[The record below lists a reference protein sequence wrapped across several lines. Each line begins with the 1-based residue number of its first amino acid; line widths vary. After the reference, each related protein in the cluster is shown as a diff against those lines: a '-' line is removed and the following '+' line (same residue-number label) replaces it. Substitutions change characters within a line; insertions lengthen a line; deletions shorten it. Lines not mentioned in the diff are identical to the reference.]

1 MGGRFAAGA
10 AAAGARELLSPL
22 SSGADEATQR
32 FVSSLIGITARAIAG
47 GERGAEIGYAVALSA
62 EANNRQLHQKEIKW
76 IERHAGEFAR
86 ELYGD
91 SLTPEQTAEAE
102 ARLAQQALRQVD
114 KAWSFKLG
122 SKTDQKAQ
130 AFLQK
135 NNAKLFTVKDKHEF
149 MDGSTDGEREIS
161 SYSQEEFDRLNSFYQ
176 SYVHRPTA
184 TNPEGS
190 LRNAN
195 QAWANEKEILDALN
209 EGEFDPN
216 QAIRDFIPN
225 TVDAIEDIPD
235 TLNGAG
241 NYVDAVLPT
250 KNQERLDTLYG
261 SHTDGSVLQANMAT
275 GDVLTTGA
283 MIGGVGSLGEGA
295 VKSLEHSVA
304 RGVDDALDIR
314 VGGVAGKGEAGEVIS
329 RSANIP
335 HIGNIPD
342 KQLKTNI
349 DETMGYIFDDSKR
362 PPKKIRDKWGEEF
375 QNQDADLP
383 TQDSNGKFIEYKEYK
398 VRPLEGGSNNNVY
411 HIVVG
416 IDGNYYYAN
425 THYGDVHRNGGTGI
439 PFYKA
444 GKSSKEKNK

>member
-1 MGGRFAAGA
+1 LRHIILSFLLLTLAFANIPRHAG
-10 AAAGARELLSPL
+10 
-22 SSGADEATQR
+22 
-32 FVSSLIGITARAIAG
+32 AIAG
-47 GERGAEIGYAVALSA
+47 GKRGAEIGYAVALSA

-114 KAWSFKLG
+114 KAWSLKLG

-195 QAWANEKEILDALN
+195 QAWANEKGILDALN
-209 EGEFDPN
+209 EGGFDPN
-216 QAIRDFIPN
+216 QAIRDFIPD

-275 GDVLTTGA
+275 GDAISTAGMVT
-283 MIGGVGSLGEGA
+283 GVGGA
-295 VKSLEHSVA
+295 ARGATKSA
-304 RGVDDALDIR
+304 IRGVDDALDIKVNPLDGTEKSLSEVR
-314 VGGVAGKGEAGEVIS
+314 SSVSTAKDSYQSSTPKNLEEQLTIKEIQADPNIGKAIGKMGSLNTDPLFHKNDGFQKKSYLHKLNNGNKIEV
-329 RSANIP
+329 
-335 HIGNIPD
+335 HYQHD
-342 KQLKTNI
+342 T
-349 DETMGYIFDDSKR
+349 T
-362 PPKKIRDKWGEEF
+362 
-375 QNQDADLP
+375 
-383 TQDSNGKFIEYKEYK
+383 T
-398 VRPLEGGSNNNVY
+398 NNVY
-411 HIVVG
+411 DIKIV
-416 IDGNYYYAN
+416 DS
-425 THYGDVHRNGGTGI
+425 
-439 PFYKA
+439 KK
-444 GKSSKEKNK
+444 GKK